1 MHACIRLQAMR
12 SKDKSMFYGTIN
24 ITLLQYFEH
33 MEQGVHIMSPVHYT
47 RAMHVFVWHA
57 SCKIQ

>member
-12 SKDKSMFYGTIN
+12 SKDKSMFYGTISV
-24 ITLLQYFEH
+24 TLLQYFEN

-47 RAMHVFVWHA
+47 RAMHARIRVALFM
-57 SCKIQ
+57 